1 MDMIKLNKY
10 LDEYSKLVNNSEV
23 RNKLGLVGEMLKA
36 QRDNGGRLLIF
47 GNGAASSI
55 AGHAALDF
63 TKQAKLRSL
72 CFHDPALLTAFA
84 NDFGYENAYAEII
97 SHYYED
103 TDIVIFVS
111 VSGES
116 PNIVQGLK
124 KAKNL
129 GLRTIGFSGKN
140 QNNSLNSSA
149 EHVFWVDSKAYNIVE
164 NVHSIWLLSLCD
176 YVIGK
181 SVYEVS

>member
-1 MDMIKLNKY
+1 MIDIDGY
-10 LDEYSKLVNNSEV
+10 LSEYDKLVNTIEV
-23 RNKLGLVGEMLKA
+23 REKLAFIGGMLEE
-36 QRDNGGRLLIF
+36 QRRKRGRLLIF

-63 TKQAKLRSL
+63 TKQGGLRSL

-84 NDFGYENAYAEII
+84 NDFGYDKAYAEII
-97 SHYYED
+97 SHYYEPS
-103 TDIVIFVS
+103 DIVIFVS

-116 PNIVQGLK
+116 PNIIEALK
-124 KAKNL
+124 RAKDL
-129 GLRTIGFSGKN
+129 GMPTIGFSGKSHK
-140 QNNSLNSSA
+140 NSLNGSA
-149 EHVFWVDSKAYNIVE
+149 DYTFWVDSQAYNIVE

-176 YVIGK
+176 FIIGK

>member
-1 MDMIKLNKY
+1 MIDLNNY
-10 LDEYSKLVNNSEV
+10 LSEYNKLVNTAEV
-23 RNKLGLVGEMLKA
+23 RNALANVGMILEE
-36 QRDNGGRLLIF
+36 QRNSSGRLLFF

-63 TKQAKLRSL
+63 TKQGKLRSL
-72 CFHDPALLTAFA
+72 CFHDPALLTAFS

-97 SHYYED
+97 SHYYEPS
-103 TDIVIFVS
+103 DIAVFVS

-116 PNIVQGLK
+116 PNIIKGIK
-124 KAKNL
+124 KAKQL

-140 QNNSLNSSA
+140 HDNSLNDA
-149 EHVFWVDSKAYNIVE
+149 ADHVFWVDSQAYNIVE

-176 YVIGK
+176 YVIGR
-181 SVYEVS
+181 SVYAVS

>member
-1 MDMIKLNKY
+1 MDMIDLNNY
-10 LDEYSKLVNNSEV
+10 LNEFSKLINTAET
-23 RNKLGLVGEMLKA
+23 RNKLRLVGEMLQA
-36 QRDNGGRLLIF
+36 QRESGGRLLFF

-63 TKQAKLRSL
+63 TKQGKLRSL

-84 NDFGYENAYAEII
+84 NDFGYENAYAEMI

-103 TDIVIFVS
+103 TDIAIFVS

-116 PNIVQGLK
+116 PNIIQGLRR
-124 KAKNL
+124 AKDL
-129 GLRTIGFSGKN
+129 GLRTIGFSGRNKA
-140 QNNSLNSSA
+140 NSLNSSA
-149 EHVFWVDSKAYNIVE
+149 DHAFWVDSQAYNIVE

-176 YVIGK
+176 YIIGK

>member
-1 MDMIKLNKY
+1 MIDINIYLNEFTH
-10 LDEYSKLVNNSEV
+10 LINTTEVRDKLVV
-23 RNKLGLVGEMLKA
+23 VGEMLKD
-36 QRDNGGRLLIF
+36 QRRNGGRLLIF

-63 TKQAKLRSL
+63 TKQGKLRSI

-84 NDFGYENAYAEII
+84 NDFGYEKAYAEII
-97 SHYYED
+97 SHYYEE

-116 PNIVQGLK
+116 PNIIQGLK
-124 KAKNL
+124 KAKEL

-149 EHVFWVDSKAYNIVE
+149 EYAFWVDSQAYNIVE

-176 YVIGK
+176 FIIGK

>member
-1 MDMIKLNKY
+1 MIDLNSY
-10 LDEYSKLVNNSEV
+10 LGEYNRLVNTTEIRSNLSH
-23 RNKLGLVGEMLKA
+23 VGAMLEG
-36 QRDNGGRLLIF
+36 QRESGGRLLFF

-63 TKQAKLRSL
+63 TKQGKLRSL

-97 SHYYED
+97 SHYYEPA
-103 TDIVIFVS
+103 DIAIFVS

-116 PNIVQGLK
+116 PNIIKGLNR
-124 KAKNL
+124 AKDL

-140 QNNSLNSSA
+140 QNNSLNISA
-149 EHVFWVDSKAYNIVE
+149 QHVFWVDSHAYNIVE

-176 YVIGK
+176 YIIGK
-181 SVYEVS
+181 SVYAVS

>member
-1 MDMIKLNKY
+1 MIDLNSY
-10 LDEYSKLVNNSEV
+10 FNEFNNLINTSEV
-23 RNKLGLVGEMLKA
+23 RKNLTFIGEMFKEH
-36 QRDNGGRLLIF
+36 QKNGGRLLIF

-63 TKQAKLRSL
+63 TKQGKLKSL

-84 NDFGYENAYAEII
+84 NDFGYDKAYAEII
-97 SHYYED
+97 SHYYEPS
-103 TDIVIFVS
+103 DIVIFIS

-116 PNIVQGLK
+116 PNIIEALK
-124 KAKNL
+124 RAKDL
-129 GLRTIGFSGKN
+129 GMTTIGFSGKS
-140 QNNSLNSSA
+140 QKNSLNSSA
-149 EHVFWVDSKAYNIVE
+149 DYSLWVDSQAYNIVE

-176 YVIGK
+176 FIIGK

>member
-1 MDMIKLNKY
+1 MIDLNQY
-10 LDEYSKLVNNSEV
+10 LNEYGNLINTPEILKILESA
-23 RNKLGLVGEMLKA
+23 GEMLLK
-36 QRDNGGRLLIF
+36 QRHSKGRLLIF

-63 TKQAKLRSL
+63 TKQGKLRSL

-97 SHYYED
+97 SHYYEP

-124 KAKNL
+124 RAKDL
-129 GLRTIGFSGKN
+129 GLRTVGFSGKS
-140 QNNSLNSSA
+140 QNNSLNSA
-149 EHVFWVDSKAYNIVE
+149 VDNAFWVDSHAYNIVE

-176 YVIGK
+176 YLIGE
-181 SVYEVS
+181 SIYEVS

>member
-1 MDMIKLNKY
+1 MIDLNTY
-10 LDEYSKLVNNSEV
+10 LDEFSKLVNTSEV
-23 RNKLGLVGEMLKA
+23 RNKLGLVGEMLEA

-63 TKQAKLRSL
+63 TKQGELRSL

-97 SHYYED
+97 SHYYEE

-124 KAKNL
+124 KAKDL

-140 QNNSLNSSA
+140 QDNSLNRSA
-149 EHVFWVDSKAYNIVE
+149 EYIFWVDSQAYNIVE

-176 YVIGK
+176 FIIGK

>member
-1 MDMIKLNKY
+1 MDMIDLNSY
-10 LDEYSKLVNNSEV
+10 LDEFSKLVNTSEV
-23 RNKLGLVGEMLKA
+23 RNKLGLVGEILEG

-55 AGHAALDF
+55 AGHTALDF
-63 TKQAKLRSL
+63 TKQGKLRSL

-84 NDFGYENAYAEII
+84 NDFGYEDTYAEII

-124 KAKNL
+124 RAKDL

-140 QNNSLNSSA
+140 QDNSLNSSA
-149 EHVFWVDSKAYNIVE
+149 EHAFWVESHAYNIVE

-176 YVIGK
+176 YIIGK
-181 SVYEVS
+181 SVYAVS

>member
-1 MDMIKLNKY
+1 MIDINSY
-10 LDEYSKLVNNSEV
+10 LDEFSNLVNTSEV
-23 RNKLGLVGEMLKA
+23 RDKLRLVGEILEG
-36 QRDNGGRLLIF
+36 QRETGGRLLIF

-63 TKQAKLRSL
+63 TKQGKLRSL

-97 SHYYED
+97 SHYYEA

-116 PNIVQGLK
+116 PNIIEGLK
-124 KAKNL
+124 RAKDL
-129 GLRTIGFSGKN
+129 GLRTIGFSGRN
-140 QNNSLNSSA
+140 HDNSLNVSA
-149 EHVFWVDSKAYNIVE
+149 DYTFWVDSQAYNIVE

-176 YVIGK
+176 FIIGK
-181 SVYEVS
+181 SIYEVS

>member
-1 MDMIKLNKY
+1 M
-10 LDEYSKLVNNSEV
+10 
-23 RNKLGLVGEMLKA
+23 
-36 QRDNGGRLLIF
+36 
-47 GNGAASSI
+47 
-55 AGHAALDF
+55 
-63 TKQAKLRSL
+63 
-72 CFHDPALLTAFA
+72 LTAFA

-97 SHYYED
+97 SHYYEE

-124 KAKNL
+124 RAKDL

-140 QNNSLNSSA
+140 QANSLNSSA
-149 EHVFWVDSKAYNIVE
+149 ENVFWVDSQAYNIVE

-176 YVIGK
+176 YIIGK